1 MRHAFATMGGE
12 RLPARTLARN
22 VASQRV
28 MTKRGLR
35 FAGRFEY
42 PQDVIAGRS
51 AEERAAVRYV
61 LTRPEWLARLD

>member
-1 MRHAFATMGGE
+1 
-12 RLPARTLARN
+12 
-22 VASQRV
+22 